1 VRIPAA
7 LAVMLASATAQADP
21 QRVVS
26 LNMCTDQLLI
36 DLAQPH
42 RIAGLSPFAR
52 DAARAF
58 EAERAARLP
67 ILSGT
72 AEEVMVIKPDL
83 VVSSR
88 YMKRETRGFI
98 VARGLKLVEFD
109 DPRTLS
115 EARAQIEQMGRLLG
129 AAEQANE
136 RLAAFDRALEDL
148 RKAARQKSLRILPL
162 ARRGWVAGSETLLA
176 DVLREAGLM
185 NAAGELGFKA
195 GGFASLEAVVALKPD
210 ALLLTRSTI
219 RAEDQ
224 GQAMLLHPAIQKMF
238 PAEKRIILPERL
250 TVCGGP
256 MLTEAMRH
264 LARELE
270 RLGR

>member
-1 VRIPAA
+1 MRLLLA
-7 LAVMLASATAQADP
+7 LALMLASAAAQGQP
-21 QRVVS
+21 QRIVS

-42 RIAGLSPFAR
+42 HIAGLSPFAR
-52 DAARAF
+52 DPARAF
-58 EAERAARLP
+58 EAERAARFP

-72 AEEVMVIKPDL
+72 AEEVMVIRPDL

-88 YMKRETRGFI
+88 YMKRETRQFI
-98 VARGLKLVEFD
+98 VERGMKLVEFD

-115 EARAQIEQMGRLLG
+115 EARAQIEQMARLLG
-129 AAEQANE
+129 AEEQARE

-148 RKAARQKSLRILPL
+148 RRAARDKSLRILPL

-176 DVLREAGLM
+176 DLLREAGLM

-195 GGFASLEAVVALKPD
+195 GGFASLEAVIAIRPD
-210 ALLLTRSTI
+210 ALLLTRATI

-224 GQAMLLHPAIQKMF
+224 GQAMLLHPAIQAMF
-238 PAEKRIILPERL
+238 PAEKRITLPERL

-256 MLTEAMRH
+256 MLTDAMRH
-264 LARELE
+264 LAREIE

>member
-1 VRIPAA
+1 VRVFAA
-7 LAVMLASATAQADP
+7 LVLMLACATAQAAP
-21 QRVVS
+21 QRIVS

-36 DLAQPH
+36 DLAEPH

-52 DAARAF
+52 DPARAF
-58 EAERAARLP
+58 EAARAARFP

-88 YMKRETRGFI
+88 YMKRETRQFI
-98 VARGLKLVEFD
+98 TARGLTLVEFD
-109 DPRTLS
+109 DPRTLA
-115 EARAQIEQMGRLLG
+115 EARAQIAEMGRLLG
-129 AAEQANE
+129 AEARASQ
-136 RLAAFDRALEDL
+136 RLAAFDSAL
-148 RKAARQKSLRILPL
+148 ASLRDVARRSSVRVLPL

-176 DVLREAGLM
+176 DLLREAGLT
-185 NAAGELGFKA
+185 NAAGELGFRA
-195 GGFASLEAVVALKPD
+195 GGFASLEAVIALKPD
-210 ALLLTRSTI
+210 ALLLTRAEF

-224 GQAMLLHPAIQKMF
+224 GQAMLLHPAIQAMF
-238 PAEKRIILPERL
+238 PAEKRITLPERL

-264 LARELE
+264 LAREIG